1 METEKRKGRN
11 KNAKVIGITKKLKG
25 IKIIGNINIGKKEKQ
40 MKSIEKREN
49 DEWNEGRNDDEKCSF
64 IVSVLTFNSINDDD
78 LKAKTTLTHTRIH
91 THKYHAR
98 TQNCNCNNK

>member
-49 DEWNEGRNDDEKCSF
+49 DE
-64 IVSVLTFNSINDDD
+64 
-78 LKAKTTLTHTRIH
+78 
-91 THKYHAR
+91 
-98 TQNCNCNNK
+98 